1 MNEKEHIFSLLRQ
14 ISDALVTM
22 FPKNLE
28 VVLHDLSQPNSSI
41 HHIAGSV
48 TGRKKGGPVTD
59 LVVKTLHSEGKE
71 SRDRHN
77 YKTTS
82 NDGRILKSS
91 TVFIRDSSGEVI
103 GVFCINFDTTDY
115 LNAVRALDMFTA
127 AVSDFNGTEKME
139 TFSGSITETIE
150 SLIEQAVAKTG
161 RELASM
167 SLDERIRTV
176 GELDTS
182 GVFKIKGGIDLVAQR
197 MGVSKCTIYN
207 YLKRLEIE
215 KSLSKL

>member
-28 VVLHDLSQPNSSI
+28 VVLHDISQPNSSI
-41 HHIAGSV
+41 HHISGNV

-59 LVVKTLHSEGKE
+59 LVVKTMHNEGRE
-71 SRDRHN
+71 SRDRLN

-82 NDGRILKSS
+82 NDGRALKSS
-91 TVFIRDSSGEVI
+91 TVFIRDSSGDVI

-115 LNAVRALDMFTA
+115 LNATRALDIFTSA
-127 AVSDFNGTEKME
+127 TSDFHGTEKME

-150 SLIEQAVAKTG
+150 SLVEQAVAKTG

-167 SLDERIRTV
+167 SLEERVRTV

-182 GVFKIKGGIDLVAQR
+182 GVFKIKGGIDLVALR

-207 YLKRLEIE
+207 YLKRIE
-215 KSLSKL
+215 TEKNFSTL